1 LKEEEETRG
10 ERRRQGGG
18 EGEKPWQVMLRFC
31 SVYLQVVINVPKG
44 WMVLG
49 FVCLSGQLYLINWI

>member
-31 SVYLQVVINVPKG
+31 SVY
-44 WMVLG
+44 
-49 FVCLSGQLYLINWI
+49 

>member
-18 EGEKPWQVMLRFC
+18 EGEKPGRTRWQGMLRFC
-31 SVYLQVVINVPKG
+31 SVACPTCGPYINSHPIR
-44 WMVLG
+44 
-49 FVCLSGQLYLINWI
+49 QDE